1 MSDRAATL
9 DLPDDELRALFE
21 GALALAQREIEAA
34 QTGPIYSEP
43 PSAERFERLLDGS
56 RGLPESGE
64 SVAEL
69 LDACGALL
77 EAGRRTSPAFFGYVL
92 SPASPVGIAA
102 DLLASAA
109 NQNVTAWRSSPAA
122 TDVER
127 LVLRWL
133 GELVGFAPDAAG
145 VLVSGGSHANLTALL
160 VAMHARE
167 RADGDRRTLTAHIS
181 SEAHFS
187 SAKAASIIGVTAH
200 TAAVDADRRIDVERL
215 RAAIARDRAEGREP
229 FCIVASA
236 GTTGTGAID
245 PLDQLATLAA
255 DEGLWLHVDG
265 AYGAFA
271 AADPELRALF
281 AGMERADSLAL
292 DAHKWLAVPL
302 DCGALLLRDPTAAAR
317 AFGSTAGD
325 YVRVMADDDR
335 EAFAWWGRGIELSR
349 RWRALK
355 VWMTLRYYGARRIA
369 AAVAEDVALA
379 AYMAELVEAADD
391 LELLSGPQLSICCFR
406 HLAPGATEAE
416 LDAHN
421 ERLLVAVQRDGR
433 AYLSNLTVSGHF
445 SMRAC
450 ITNFRTTRAD
460 IERTLA
466 VVRELA
472 AAYERR

>member
-43 PSAERFERLLDGS
+43 PSAERFEQLLDGS
-56 RGLPESGE
+56 RDLPESGE
-64 SVAEL
+64 SVGEL

-122 TDVER
+122 TEVER

-160 VAMHARE
+160 VAMHASARE
-167 RADGDRRTLTAHIS
+167 DADRRTLTAHIS

-187 SAKAASIIGVTAH
+187 SAKAASIIGVTARA
-200 TAAVDADRRIDVERL
+200 AAVDADRRIDVERL
-215 RAAIARDRAEGREP
+215 RAAIAQDRANGLEP

-245 PLDQLATLAA
+245 PLDELATLAA

-271 AADPELRALF
+271 AADAELRALF

-302 DCGALLLRDPTAAAR
+302 DCGALLLRDPTAAAG

-335 EAFAWWGRGIELSR
+335 EAFAWWGHGIELSR

-391 LELLSGPQLSICCFR
+391 LELLSGPQLSICCLR
-406 HLAPGATEAE
+406 HLVPGATEAE

-433 AYLSNLTVSGHF
+433 AYLSNLTVEGHF
-445 SMRAC
+445 AMRAC

-472 AAYERR
+472 AAHERP